1 MMKKVLITGGAGFIG
16 SHLAKSLLEKGYSV
30 VIVDNFNE
38 YYNSQLKRD
47 RISKILNGL
56 DFKLYELDICN
67 LKELKSVFEK
77 EKIDII
83 CHLAAQAGVR
93 YSIDNPFVYEK
104 SNVLGTLNILELS
117 KDYGVEKIVFASSS
131 SVYGNSN
138 KEYFSEEDDTS
149 SPVSLYAATKKAT
162 EVICHSYHTLYDIP
176 MIGLRYFTVY
186 GPYGR
191 PDMALFKFTDAIIK
205 GEPID
210 VFGDGK
216 MERSF
221 TYIDDIVSGTIKA
234 MESDFFWEIFNLGSK
249 PVSLLSLIEEIEKNA
264 KKKAEKVFMPIQK
277 GDVLRTS
284 ADISKAKNLLDW
296 EPKTSIDVGVS
307 NFVNWYRQ
315 YYSI

>member
-1 MMKKVLITGGAGFIG
+1 MMKKALITGGAGFIG

-38 YYNSQLKRD
+38 YYDSQLKRD

>member
-38 YYNSQLKRD
+38 YYDSQLKRD

>member
-1 MMKKVLITGGAGFIG
+1 MMKKALITGGAGFIG

-38 YYNSQLKRD
+38 YYDSQLKRD

-162 EVICHSYHTLYDIP
+162 EVICHSYHTLYNIP

-191 PDMALFKFTDAIIK
+191 PDMALFKFTGAIIK
-205 GEPID
+205 GEPIN

-234 MESDFFWEIFNLGSK
+234 MESDFSWEIFNLGSK
-249 PVSLLSLIEEIEKNA
+249 SVSLLSLIEEIEKNA
-264 KKKAEKVFMPIQK
+264 KKKSEKVFMPIQK

-296 EPKTSIDVGVS
+296 EPKTSIDVGIS

>member
-162 EVICHSYHTLYDIP
+162 EVICHSYHTLYNIP

-191 PDMALFKFTDAIIK
+191 PDMALFKFTGAIIK
-205 GEPID
+205 GEPIN

-234 MESDFFWEIFNLGSK
+234 MESDFSWEIFNLGSK
-249 PVSLLSLIEEIEKNA
+249 SVSLLSLIEEIEKNA
-264 KKKAEKVFMPIQK
+264 KKKSEKVFMPIQK

-296 EPKTSIDVGVS
+296 EPKTSIDVGIS

>member
-191 PDMALFKFTDAIIK
+191 PDMALFKFTGAIIK
-205 GEPID
+205 GEPIN

-234 MESDFFWEIFNLGSK
+234 MESDFSWEIFNLGSK
-249 PVSLLSLIEEIEKNA
+249 SVSLLSLIEEIEKNA
-264 KKKAEKVFMPIQK
+264 KKKSEKVFMPIQK

-296 EPKTSIDVGVS
+296 EPKTSIDVGIS

>member
-1 MMKKVLITGGAGFIG
+1 MMKKALITGGAGFIG

-38 YYNSQLKRD
+38 YYDSQLKRD

-162 EVICHSYHTLYDIP
+162 EVICHSYHTLYNIP

-191 PDMALFKFTDAIIK
+191 PDMALFKFTGAIIK
-205 GEPID
+205 GEPIN

>member
-1 MMKKVLITGGAGFIG
+1 MMKKVLVTGGAGFIG

-38 YYNSQLKRD
+38 YYDSQLKRD

-162 EVICHSYHTLYDIP
+162 EVICHSYHL
-176 MIGLRYFTVY
+176 
-186 GPYGR
+186 
-191 PDMALFKFTDAIIK
+191 
-205 GEPID
+205 PI
-210 VFGDGK
+210 
-216 MERSF
+216 
-221 TYIDDIVSGTIKA
+221 
-234 MESDFFWEIFNLGSK
+234 
-249 PVSLLSLIEEIEKNA
+249 
-264 KKKAEKVFMPIQK
+264 
-277 GDVLRTS
+277 
-284 ADISKAKNLLDW
+284 
-296 EPKTSIDVGVS
+296 
-307 NFVNWYRQ
+307 
-315 YYSI
+315 

>member
-1 MMKKVLITGGAGFIG
+1 MMKKALITGGAGFIG

-38 YYNSQLKRD
+38 YYDSQLKRD

-284 ADISKAKNLLDW
+284 ADTSKAKDLLDW

-307 NFVNWYRQ
+307 NFIDWYRQ
-315 YYSI
+315 YYSV

>member
-191 PDMALFKFTDAIIK
+191 PDMALFKFTGAIIK
-205 GEPID
+205 GEPIN

-234 MESDFFWEIFNLGSK
+234 MESDFSWEIFNLGSK
-249 PVSLLSLIEEIEKNA
+249 SVSLLSLIEEIEKNA
-264 KKKAEKVFMPIQK
+264 KKKSEKVFMPIQK

>member
-191 PDMALFKFTDAIIK
+191 PDMALFKFTGAIIK
-205 GEPID
+205 GEPIN

-234 MESDFFWEIFNLGSK
+234 MESDFSWEIFNLGSK
-249 PVSLLSLIEEIEKNA
+249 SVSLLSLIEEIEKNA

>member
-264 KKKAEKVFMPIQK
+264 KKKSEKVFMPIQK

>member
-1 MMKKVLITGGAGFIG
+1 MKKALITGGAGFIG

-38 YYNSQLKRD
+38 YYDSQLKRD

-162 EVICHSYHTLYDIP
+162 EVICHSYHTLYNIP

-191 PDMALFKFTDAIIK
+191 PDMALFKFTGAIIK
-205 GEPID
+205 GEPIN

-234 MESDFFWEIFNLGSK
+234 MESDFSWEIFNLGSK
-249 PVSLLSLIEEIEKNA
+249 SVSLLSLIEEIEKNA
-264 KKKAEKVFMPIQK
+264 KKKSEKVFMPIQK

>member
-1 MMKKVLITGGAGFIG
+1 MNILIAGGAGFIG

-234 MESDFFWEIFNLGSK
+234 MESDFSWEIFNLGSK
-249 PVSLLSLIEEIEKNA
+249 SVSLLSLIEEIEKNA
-264 KKKAEKVFMPIQK
+264 KKKSEKVFMPIQK

-296 EPKTSIDVGVS
+296 EPKTSIDVGIS

>member
-1 MMKKVLITGGAGFIG
+1 MMKKALITGGAGFIG

-38 YYNSQLKRD
+38 YYDSQLKRD

-264 KKKAEKVFMPIQK
+264 KKKSEKVFMPIQK

>member
-38 YYNSQLKRD
+38 YYDSQLKRD

-234 MESDFFWEIFNLGSK
+234 MESDFSWEIFNLGSK
-249 PVSLLSLIEEIEKNA
+249 SVSLLSLIEEIEKNA

>member
-1 MMKKVLITGGAGFIG
+1 MMKKALITGGAGFIG

-38 YYNSQLKRD
+38 YYDSQLKRD

-162 EVICHSYHTLYDIP
+162 EVICHSYHTLYNIP

-191 PDMALFKFTDAIIK
+191 PDMALFKFTGAIIK
-205 GEPID
+205 GEPIN

-234 MESDFFWEIFNLGSK
+234 MESDFSWEIFNLGSK
-249 PVSLLSLIEEIEKNA
+249 SVSLLSLIEEIEKNA
-264 KKKAEKVFMPIQK
+264 KKKSEKVFMPIQK